1 MADPTTETL
10 RPVVADD
17 RGRITAELI
26 GSGRT
31 DPFVAAVRATRMPII
46 VSDPRAPDN
55 PVVFA
60 NDAFCQMTGYG
71 RDEIVGR
78 NCRFLQG
85 PETDPETVHRIRAAV
100 ADARPIEIDIRN
112 YRKSGEGFWNRLLLE
127 PVRDT
132 DGVLAYFCASQVDVT
147 LERERLAD
155 LENSNAAL
163 MAEIAG
169 RLRAHQDSE
178 RRLRFVIQAGR
189 LGFFEI
195 DTVSGELT
203 SSPVCRE
210 NFGRDPAS
218 PFSHADLRACVH
230 PDDRD
235 RMVDAIER
243 SIARGTDYDVEVRL
257 HRPDG
262 AVGWIQMRGQ
272 LAPAGNGTRACIVG
286 ISLDVTPRHLAEE
299 ERRLADTLLRTIIE
313 TSPGLI
319 FAKDRQGRMM
329 IANSATLGLIGK
341 SWSEV
346 KRRTDREFL
355 DDPEQAGIVMRNDQR
370 VMDAGHTVEL
380 EEIVGVADGAPRV
393 WLSTKTPLRDASG
406 AIGGLVGVSVDITG
420 RKRSEAELQQLN
432 ASLEARV
439 AERTAERDRA
449 WKNSQDLLAVVDL
462 DGTFRAANPAWSS
475 ILGWGSDDVIGRHF
489 LDFTHPDDR
498 AASDAAYR
506 LAAANNMPPHDNRIR
521 HRDGSYRWIAWVAA
535 LEGSL
540 IYGSGRN
547 VTAEKEGAAALARTE
562 ELLRQSQKMEAVGQ
576 LTGGIAHDFNNL
588 LAAITG
594 SLELLQRRVDAGRTD
609 DLERYTAAA
618 ITAARRAASLTQRL
632 LAFAR
637 RQPLDPRRTDA
648 NRLVAGMED
657 LVRRTMG
664 PGVAFEMVLSDGLWP
679 TLCDPN
685 QLENAILNLA
695 INARDA
701 MQGGGRLTIETA
713 NAHLDDAYA
722 RSQAGDVKPGQYIMI
737 SVSDTGTGMEPEII
751 ARAFDP
757 FFTTKPIGQGTG
769 LGLSMLY
776 GFIKQSGGHVRIH
789 SQAGQ
794 GTTFKLYLPRD
805 RGRAED
811 AGADTALVEALP
823 QAERGETVLVVD
835 DEATIRMLVTETLEE
850 LGYAAIEACDGPS
863 ALRILQ
869 GDDRIDL
876 LVTDVGLPGLN
887 GRQLA
892 DAARVPRPSLPV
904 LFITGYAH
912 NAAIGNGALEP
923 GMEIVTKPFAL
934 DTLASKIRSM
944 IEAGASVTRPRA
956 P

>member
-1 MADPTTETL
+1 MADPTTDTTSPSVEN
-10 RPVVADD
+10 D
-17 RGRITAELI
+17 RGRITAALT

-85 PETDPETVHRIRAAV
+85 PETDPETVNRIRAAV
-100 ADARPIEIDIRN
+100 ADARPLEIDIRN
-112 YRKSGEGFWNRLLLE
+112 YRKNGEGFWNRLLLE
-127 PVRDT
+127 PVRDSH
-132 DGVLAYFCASQVDVT
+132 GALAYFCASQVDVT

-163 MAEIAG
+163 MAELAG

-178 RRLRFVIQAGR
+178 RRLRFAIQAGR

-218 PFSHADLRACVH
+218 PFSYADLRDAVH

-235 RMVDAIER
+235 RMLGAIER
-243 SIARGTDYDVEVRL
+243 SVAAGADYDVEVRFP
-257 HRPDG
+257 RPDG

-272 LAPAGNGTRACIVG
+272 RAPAGNGAQRIVG

-341 SWSEV
+341 PWAEV

-355 DDPEQAGIVMRNDQR
+355 DDPEQAEIVMRNDQR
-370 VMDAGHTVEL
+370 VMDAGRTVEL
-380 EEIVGVADGAPRV
+380 EEIVGLADGAPRV

-432 ASLEARV
+432 ATLETRV

-475 ILGWGSDDVIGRHF
+475 ILGWEPDDVIGRHY

-498 AASDAAYR
+498 ASSDAAYR
-506 LAAANNMPPHDNRIR
+506 LAAANSMPPHDNRIR

-547 VTAEKEGAAALARTE
+547 VTAEKESAAALARTE

-594 SLELLQRRVDAGRTD
+594 SLELLQRRVDAGHID
-609 DLERYTAAA
+609 NLERYTAAA

-664 PGVAFEMVLSDGLWP
+664 PGIAFEMVLSGGLWP

-722 RSQAGDVKPGQYIMI
+722 RTQAGDVEPGQYIMI
-737 SVSDTGTGMEPEII
+737 SVSDTGTGMEPEIV

-776 GFIKQSGGHVRIH
+776 GFIKQSDGHVRIY

-811 AGADTALVEALP
+811 AEAETLVETMP
-823 QAERGETVLVVD
+823 QAERGETVLVVAD
-835 DEATIRMLVTETLEE
+835 DAPIRKLVTDTHNA
-850 LGYAAIEACDGPS
+850 LGYAAIEAADGPS

-869 GDDRIDL
+869 GEGRIDL

-892 DAARVPRPSLPV
+892 DAARVQRPSLPV

-912 NAAIGNGALEP
+912 NAAIGNGVLEP

-934 DTLASKIRSM
+934 ETLASKIRSM
-944 IEAGASVTRPRA
+944 IEAGSVTRPRA